1 MKDYL
6 LSICIPT
13 YNRKILLKRAIDSIL
28 SQSDDRVEVLV
39 SDNASNDGTMEML
52 RDEYPYIRYSRNE
65 QNTGAEANFLK
76 CCELA
81 QGKFFIL
88 FGSDDVLVDG
98 ALSKILNFLE
108 NNDTC
113 SIVFMNHVFF
123 EGDYIDLDHCTR
135 KWREPFENIV
145 TKQKDSLMLYAKE
158 RITFMSSLIF
168 SKSRYSN
175 VQCPQQYIWTYFLHT
190 NIGFEMVKSNDS
202 VVGVIGDYCVADN
215 ITYGDATVE
224 SNNMKLFEIFG
235 TGLEYTICTHAV
247 DCGFSSEQM
256 KKIYLTYAKR
266 EYPRAILKIKAQK
279 TYDWLSEYKEFVRP
293 ILKKYPVLCFYTI
306 PFYLLPHWLAR
317 FIRNYIR
324 SIYKKLKYKN

>member
-123 EGDYIDLDHCTR
+123 EGEYIDLKHYSK
-135 KWREPFENIV
+135 KWQSLTENVI
-145 TKQKDSLMLYAKE
+145 TKDKSVFMHYAKHQ
-158 RITFMSSLIF
+158 MSYMSCLIF
-168 SKSRYSN
+168 SKEKYTN
-175 VQCPQQYIWTYFLHT
+175 VQTPQQYFWTYFFHT
-190 NIGFEMVKSNDS
+190 NIAFEMMNGSGSIMGIID
-202 VVGVIGDYCVADN
+202 DYCIADD
-215 ITYGDATVE
+215 ITSGNSTVE
-224 SNNMKLFEIFG
+224 KESMNYFEIFG
-235 TGLEYTICTHAV
+235 KGLEYTLCTHAV
-247 DCGFSSEQM
+247 ECGFDDNQM
-256 KKIYLTYAKR
+256 KKVYLDFSKSGF
-266 EYPRAILKIKAQK
+266 PRAIVKIKAQK

-317 FIRNYIR
+317 FIRN
-324 SIYKKLKYKN
+324 